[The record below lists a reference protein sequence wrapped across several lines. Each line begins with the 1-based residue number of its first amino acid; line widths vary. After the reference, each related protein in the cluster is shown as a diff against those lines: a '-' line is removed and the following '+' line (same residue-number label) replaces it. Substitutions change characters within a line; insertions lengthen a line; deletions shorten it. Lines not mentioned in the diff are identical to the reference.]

1 MGQSGGTVIYST
13 HKLAEAEQVCDR
25 IIIIHNGEVRAD
37 GSPGELLGIT
47 ATTSLEEAYVKLTMD
62 AARETEKEDDEGKIA
77 KLWRRMMTPKKLPGG
92 DVEDE

>member
-1 MGQSGGTVIYST
+1 M
-13 HKLAEAEQVCDR
+13 K
-25 IIIIHNGEVRAD
+25 
-37 GSPGELLGIT
+37 
-47 ATTSLEEAYVKLTMD
+47 AYVKLTMD